1 MLILSGKNYGHGQ
14 GKSGNLIL
22 HKEWEPWVSMQLSN
36 GICWVFTVQRS
47 LLHTVCRQPL
57 PRSIIHSSGEPST
70 SAWGS
75 NSLRGLSDNSL
86 SSVEKKNCLWLFAV
100 EIVKLLTTL
109 STNRQT
115 SYKLSNIS
123 QKLPG
128 IRIQISGLI
137 QVRYWKSTGLL
148 PILWTQYLVGSSYF
162 AKCHKNQPLRVWEML
177 INLPK
182 SPILQWKSDPE
193 SVSKS

>member
-1 MLILSGKNYGHGQ
+1 MAFAESLQYRGVCYILSVDNRC
-14 GKSGNLIL
+14 L
-22 HKEWEPWVSMQLSN
+22 EVSYTAAVS
-36 GICWVFTVQRS
+36 
-47 LLHTVCRQPL
+47 RQPA
-57 PRSIIHSSGEPST
+57 PGAATHSEVCLIT
-70 SAWGS
+70 
-75 NSLRGLSDNSL
+75 LSRL
-86 SSVEKKNCLWLFAV
+86 WRKKNCLWLFAV

-115 SYKLSNIS
+115 FYKLSNIS

-162 AKCHKNQPLRVWEML
+162 AKCHKNQPLHVWEML